1 MKYLLLSLCIAF
13 LYESQLFAIESS
25 NGFVVTSYDDRI
37 RIISPEKFRS
47 PMEVII
53 ENKTLIRLIGKV
65 VVNKK
70 MNAGFASV
78 EPDKYQRIMVN
89 LKKGDLIHFVPLSPS
104 FQEVELIVGNK
115 SYEIPPKR

>member
-1 MKYLLLSLCIAF
+1 MKYLLLGLCIAF

-25 NGFVVTSYDDRI
+25 NGFLVTSYDDRI

>member
-1 MKYLLLSLCIAF
+1 MKYFLLMLFIAF

-25 NGFVVTSYDDRI
+25 NGFVVTSYDDKI

-89 LKKGDLIHFVPLSPS
+89 LKKGDLIHFFPLSPS